1 MYFIPNPVIL
11 THITGIKYFGMQYI
25 PFVGDR
31 VCMLYQFNKRLRKYI
46 SKRIF
51 RISAAISF
59 LPNSEPNSVLT
70 NNSTSFAFSEAYTTE
85 SKAINN
91 NMRCRL

>member
-1 MYFIPNPVIL
+1 MVCISMVIP

-51 RISAAISF
+51 RISASISF
-59 LPNSEPNSVLT
+59 LPNSVLT

-91 NMRCRL
+91 DMRCRL

>member
-1 MYFIPNPVIL
+1 MYFIPNPVIP

-25 PFVGDR
+25 PFAGDR

-59 LPNSEPNSVLT
+59 LLNSVL
-70 NNSTSFAFSEAYTTE
+70 NNSTSFAFVSEA
-85 SKAINN
+85 
-91 NMRCRL
+91 